1 MKRIFVMLL
10 IACFTVGVADAQFGK
25 LKGLGKK
32 VEKAAKEKVEKEAD
46 KAKGKTEKEAKKQAD
61 KAKYGLE
68 DDEKRLD
75 DGTIVLVGDD
85 LGMYAKEEKNN

>member
-32 VEKAAKEKVEKEAD
+32 IEKAAKEKAELAEKEKAA
-46 KAKGKTEKEAKKQAD
+46 KAKAKEKEIKNYWKKVI
-61 KAKYGLE
+61 L
-68 DDEKRLD
+68 
-75 DGTIVLVGDD
+75 
-85 LGMYAKEEKNN
+85 